1 MTEELKQG
9 EEWASRALLLFS
21 NEQAPIPVT
30 ITYPDVPAVQAL
42 LQRYFE
48 LVDEVRART
57 EMLRSAGAVGGKAT
71 TPAKTEACRLNG
83 QKAGEAHRRR
93 AELRRVARAAEELK
107 QEKKPKKRRAW

>member
-30 ITYPDVPAVQAL
+30 ITYPDVRGVQAL
-42 LQRYFE
+42 LKKYFE
-48 LVDEVRART
+48 LTDEARARA

-71 TPAKTEACRLNG
+71 TPAKIEAARLNG
-83 QKAGEAHRRR
+83 QKAGEAHRRK
-93 AELRRVARAAEELK
+93 AELRRAARAAEELK
-107 QEKKPKKRRAW
+107 QEKKPKRRRAW